1 MDFMDK
7 VKGTQEELI
16 AEEQS
21 RKYHVDLKILKTQQ
35 DVIE

>member
-21 RKYHVDLKILKTQQ
+21 RKYHIDMKNLKMQ
-35 DVIE
+35 